1 MRKRV
6 DKLKKAALMVAFAG
20 FLSVPS
26 LPVLAAG
33 PEDAVTGSTEAVIV
47 DEEGSTAV
55 VDDTDVLDKQDDQDK
70 KVDVKD
76 VKDKKDVKTEKG
88 GDSVQDVALVE
99 DGWHDE

>member
-47 DEEGSTAV
+47 DTVS
-55 VDDTDVLDKQDDQDK
+55 
-70 KVDVKD
+70 
-76 VKDKKDVKTEKG
+76 
-88 GDSVQDVALVE
+88 
-99 DGWHDE
+99 